1 MALLEGLEAE
11 RTGTAWGRSV
21 IRAPEEGARAR
32 LRFRG
37 TQVALVGRR
46 LRRGGRLR
54 VVLDGRDRVLRLRGR
69 SAPRSVLWTSRTL
82 EAGSHSLRIRSLGG
96 GPVEL
101 DAVAPLP

>member
-1 MALLEGLEAE
+1 M
-11 RTGTAWGRSV
+11 
-21 IRAPEEGARAR
+21 
-32 LRFRG
+32 
-37 TQVALVGRR
+37 
-46 LRRGGRLR
+46 
-54 VVLDGRDRVLRLRGR
+54 VLDGRDRVLRLRGR